1 MTVEQAETIRVVITD
16 ASVLINL
23 THTGHIPLL
32 GCTPGYRFLVSCQRR
47 LKTTAFLPTMTTFK
61 SARSAGTR
69 YPLYT
74 SL

>member
-32 GCTPGYRFLVSCQRR
+32 SCTPGYRSSSRKR
-47 LKTTAFLPTMTTFK
+47 SLKK
-61 SARSAGTR
+61 
-69 YPLYT
+69 
-74 SL
+74 